1 MQRVWKVNL
10 ICHISVCGMSWTLI
24 LFASCGTSCFVL
36 HVIFTVFALYPLWH
50 VIVDITI
57 HTEHFSIQLAP
68 TLTRFLF
75 GLKRHCS
82 ILSLCLRI
90 IERLQLASPYFS
102 AISHL
107 FHFSLL
113 SLRILFFVSSEIDC
127 YLFFGI
133 AMITG
138 LTHCVL
144 GMKYPRFGVGLCG
157 LHYS

>member
-1 MQRVWKVNL
+1 MPLDKQMLSNEVS
-10 ICHISVCGMSWTLI
+10 ICSMSGKLTSFATYLYAARLWTLI

-57 HTEHFSIQLAP
+57 LTEHFSVQLAH

-107 FHFSLL
+107 FHFLLL
-113 SLRILFFVSSEIDC
+113 SLRILVFVSSEIEC
-127 YLFFGI
+127 YPHFF
-133 AMITG
+133 
-138 LTHCVL
+138 L
-144 GMKYPRFGVGLCG
+144 KYCWPPLK
-157 LHYS
+157 